1 MLIFTLILILFLNY
15 LSCFRKK
22 RKQIRTILKDK
33 KPKKNKKD
41 SNGEQDSLTQ
51 RDIDDEEFMQNLR
64 RKMSINS
71 GDGGSSSDGGDA
83 NDLADA
89 IEGDIVEYT
98 RLWK

>member
-1 MLIFTLILILFLNY
+1 M
-15 LSCFRKK
+15 SCFRKN

-33 KPKKNKKD
+33 KPKNKKD
-41 SNGEQDSLTQ
+41 TNGEQDSLTQ

-71 GDGGSSSDGGDA
+71 GDGGSSSDGGDQG
-83 NDLADA
+83 DLADA

-98 RLWK
+98 RVYSTKYMSFLNKMERF